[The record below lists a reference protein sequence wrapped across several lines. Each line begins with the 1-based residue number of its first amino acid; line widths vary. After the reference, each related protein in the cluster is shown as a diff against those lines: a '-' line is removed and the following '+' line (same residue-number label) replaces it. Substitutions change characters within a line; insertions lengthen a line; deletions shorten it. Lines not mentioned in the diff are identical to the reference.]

1 MWRWNLEA
9 GGSYPFLPLHQY
21 VALIARAFWLG
32 TFARQ
37 TNGYSNKSVAPLV
50 VCLLSAARVFVLV
63 LAIIAIDLSLGYISL
78 EMSSTFMSARWVV
91 ETVKDIYITK
101 GTLLLRPNRE

>member
-1 MWRWNLEA
+1 MEDCSEVGFVDA
-9 GGSYPFLPLHQY
+9 EVESGGRRSYHFLPLHTY

-50 VCLLSAARVFVLV
+50 VCLLSAARVFLLV
-63 LAIIAIDLSLGYISL
+63 LAII
-78 EMSSTFMSARWVV
+78 
-91 ETVKDIYITK
+91 
-101 GTLLLRPNRE
+101 